1 MTTLFVR
8 HQVADYQ
15 KWRQVYDTFGSVQ
28 QRFGVNGQA
37 VYRAADDPNDITV
50 THEFSAIEAAQQ
62 FAASDELHNAMSKAG
77 IIGEPTIWFAN
88 KA

>member
-8 HQVADYQ
+8 HQVADYG

-28 QRFGVNGQA
+28 QRFGVNAQA
-37 VYRAADDPNDITV
+37 VYRAADNPNDVTL
-50 THEFSAIEAAQQ
+50 THEFSALEAAQQ

>member
-1 MTTLFVR
+1 MVR
-8 HQVADYQ
+8 VLS
-15 KWRQVYDTFGSVQ
+15 RQS
-28 QRFGVNGQA
+28 GVNAQA
-37 VYRAADDPNDITV
+37 VYRAADNPNDITV

-62 FAASDELHNAMSKAG
+62 FAASDELHTAMSKAG